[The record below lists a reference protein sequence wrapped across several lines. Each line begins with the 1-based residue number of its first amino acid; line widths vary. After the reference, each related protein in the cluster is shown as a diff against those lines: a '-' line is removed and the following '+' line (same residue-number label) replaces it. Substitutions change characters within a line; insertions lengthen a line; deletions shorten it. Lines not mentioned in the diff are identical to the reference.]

1 MFLDF
6 LKLSFKLSHLFENT
20 NFFFCTKP
28 RIEKE
33 DISIHLRRFTRLAV
47 SSFENKAASKEMV
60 AISRLI
66 CRRIG
71 ESIIR
76 FFPRKIEFRFDL
88 APYEIERFFGYFCIN
103 RQKYPSGAD
112 EAVVLRV
119 ERTRE
124 MT

>member
-1 MFLDF
+1 
-6 LKLSFKLSHLFENT
+6 
-20 NFFFCTKP
+20 
-28 RIEKE
+28 
-33 DISIHLRRFTRLAV
+33 
-47 SSFENKAASKEMV
+47 MV
-60 AISRLI
+60 AVSRLI

-71 ESIIR
+71 EMIIR

-119 ERTRE
+119 ERARE
-124 MT
+124 MTLGKVGERKRKNREARLFTCSPSVGKPTAPSQEGAKKSCAV